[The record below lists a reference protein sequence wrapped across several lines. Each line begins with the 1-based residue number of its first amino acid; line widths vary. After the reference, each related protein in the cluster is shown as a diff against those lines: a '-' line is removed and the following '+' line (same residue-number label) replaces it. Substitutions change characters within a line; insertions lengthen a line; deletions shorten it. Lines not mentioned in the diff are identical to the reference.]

1 MYPVEMTGIHLLP
14 SGLYRRCR
22 SFNGSTFR
30 ARLHS
35 GLADYTAGWEF
46 HPTLKISGAKIMI
59 VCHFWYFIGYF
70 QGCFPTCCPF
80 KQFAGINFHTYTTS
94 ILEKETSSPIGS
106 IEISSILEMNA
117 DESMNE
123 SETAPFSSKR
133 LIFIGILR
141 TWPFFV
147 SEYK

>member
-46 HPTLKISGAKIMI
+46 HPTLKISGANIMI

-80 KQFAGINFHTYTTS
+80 RVRIGHSPADSTPLPPDFKNGESSVLGI
-94 ILEKETSSPIGS
+94 
-106 IEISSILEMNA
+106 
-117 DESMNE
+117 
-123 SETAPFSSKR
+123 
-133 LIFIGILR
+133 
-141 TWPFFV
+141 V
-147 SEYK
+147 